1 MIISIG
7 CDHIAI
13 DAKNHLVKYLKDK
26 GHEVIDNGTYDNVRT
41 HYPIYGKKT
50 AEKVVTKEADF
61 GIVVCGTGVGITIS
75 ANKVKGIRA
84 VLAGDVET
92 ARYARQFLNA
102 NVLGMGSRVTGIG
115 LMEEIVDVFLQT
127 EYQETKESSELIG
140 KIDELVSNDEQIKDP
155 HFFDEF
161 LEKWK
166 SGAYGGIE

>member
-1 MIISIG
+1 
-7 CDHIAI
+7 
-13 DAKNHLVKYLKDK
+13 
-26 GHEVIDNGTYDNVRT
+26 
-41 HYPIYGKKT
+41 
-50 AEKVVTKEADF
+50 VTKEADF

>member
-7 CDHIAI
+7 CDHIGL
-13 DAKNHLVKYLKDK
+13 DAKNHLVKYLRDK
-26 GHEVIDNGTYDNVRT
+26 GHEVIDNGTYDDIRT

-50 AEKVVTKEADF
+50 AEKVVNKEADF

-102 NVLGMGSRVTGIG
+102 NVLGLGARVTGIG
-115 LMEEIVDVFLQT
+115 LMEEIVDVFLET
-127 EYQETKESSELIG
+127 EYRETAENAELIR
-140 KIDELVSNDEQIKDP
+140 KMDELISNDEQSKDK

-161 LEKWK
+161 LDKWN
-166 SGAYGGIE
+166 SGGYGCIE